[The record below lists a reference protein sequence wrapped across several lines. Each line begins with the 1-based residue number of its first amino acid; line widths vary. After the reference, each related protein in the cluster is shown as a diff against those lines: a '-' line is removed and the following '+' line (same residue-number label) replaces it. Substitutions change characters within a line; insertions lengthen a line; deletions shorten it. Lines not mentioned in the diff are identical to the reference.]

1 MKLYVD
7 TNIFLDYLLERK
19 NLSGEDISLPAQKLF
34 YRAMSCEFF
43 IVVSDHTANELNKNL
58 NIEKARMMIEFLK
71 KKIVM
76 VYKTE
81 EDIIEA
87 KKLSATNFNDALHAV
102 LAKKYG
108 ADYLITRNLK
118 DFEEFSSHIQSKAP
132 ENI

>member
-1 MKLYVD
+1 MKLYID

-19 NLSGEDISLPAQKLF
+19 NLNGEDISSPAQKLF

-43 IVVSDHTANELNKNL
+43 IIVSDHTARELNKNL

-76 VYKTE
+76 VYSVE
-81 EDIIEA
+81 EDVTEA
-87 KKLSATNFNDALHAV
+87 KKLSPTNQNDALHAV
-102 LAKKYG
+102 LAKKHG

-118 DFEEFSSHIQSKAP
+118 DFEEFSLYIKSKAP

>member
-1 MKLYVD
+1 MKLYID

-19 NLSGEDISLPAQKLF
+19 NLNGKDISLPAQRLF

-43 IVVSDHTANELNKNL
+43 IIVSDHTANELNKNL
-58 NIEKARMMIEFLK
+58 NIEKARMRIEFLK

-76 VYKTE
+76 VYTTE

-87 KKLSATNFNDALHAV
+87 KRLSRLNINDALHAV
-102 LAKKYG
+102 LAKKYE

-118 DFEEFSSHIQSKAP
+118 DFEEFSSYIKSKAP